1 MEQNRDTPPT
11 ESGLR
16 RLLRRRRRIGR
27 NQRRYGG
34 KEITSWAEYSP
45 APLTVSGDGS
55 QTNFWVYALAGVAA
69 PMVPFLLWAI
79 AWVASTHN
87 DSTPFWSRLGDFLPI
102 AMMVLLPVGAFALLL
117 IAGTR
122 IRIWQ
127 DRQEALRRPARK
139 DLDQ

>member
-1 MEQNRDTPPT
+1 MEQNRDTLPT
-11 ESGLR
+11 ESGLP

-55 QTNFWVYALAGVAA
+55 QTNFWFYALAGVAA
-69 PMVPFLLWAI
+69 PMVPFLLWTI

-87 DSTPFWSRLGDFLPI
+87 ESTPFWTRVGDFLPI
-102 AMMVLLPVGAFALLL
+102 AMMVLLPATVFALLL
-117 IAGTR
+117 VAGTR
-122 IRIWQ
+122 IRIWL
-127 DRQEALRRPARK
+127 DRREALRRQARK
-139 DLDQ
+139 GLDH